1 MTTRSFSRDAAF
13 GSSDS
18 ARIGLLR
25 GWDPGVPLSPSAPMS
40 APATVRDGWER
51 AYAAAAHPVSAQT
64 VGVIAAGLPAPE
76 ATSGPTPLTSQEYRI
91 RLGYG
96 LAVGLAITLFTLA
109 YRGAR

>member
-13 GSSDS
+13 GASDT

-25 GWDPGVPLSPSAPMS
+25 GWDPGVPLTSPAPMS

-51 AYAAAAHPVSAQT
+51 AYAAASHPVSAQT
-64 VGVIAAGLPAPE
+64 VGVIAAGLSAPE
-76 ATSGPTPLTSQEYRI
+76 APTGPPPLSTQEYRV

>member
-25 GWDPGVPLSPSAPMS
+25 GWDPGVPLAAPVEMSPPS
-40 APATVRDGWER
+40 VLRDGWER

-76 ATSGPTPLTSQEYRI
+76 APTGPPPLTSQEYRV

-96 LAVGLAITLFTLA
+96 LAVGLAVTLFTLA